1 MKKIVLLSLA
11 LFSVAA
17 LRAEGPAD
25 WAQYGRY
32 ELQNAVLDRPVEVV
46 FMGNSITD
54 GWIRVTPISSNGTG
68 SSTAVSAGRRP
79 SRCLPV
85 SAAT

>member
-1 MKKIVLLSLA
+1 MTCMKKIVLLSLA

-54 GWIRVTPISSNGTG
+54 GWIRVIPISSNGTG

-79 SRCLPV
+79 SRC
-85 SAAT
+85 